1 MGCASSVNVQIEEN
15 TDNRKILAND
25 KEVGTIKKNDNN
37 EKIDEKSEENQDED
51 YLEMPTIKQSKN
63 ENTDSKTFVNSNT
76 NTNKISSKHNLKIN
90 DKYYNSQS
98 TNFKYLKDNKIN
110 LVKSNPIMKDNKNK
124 IDEKNKNKFIPLKH
138 PLDESSE
145 NKTSELSKLK
155 NLNISEEKEKLND
168 KNITNT
174 NKNND
179 INVMSSIEERINN
192 YNGMN
197 NNNNY
202 GDEDEDGVNMGNNG
216 DGEDDDMCNFGQ
228 SMDFDKIKNKKNEDE
243 NESKEICVIFEIQST
258 GVKYNINI
266 NENVKLIELIELFK
280 KKLHLS
286 SFEKPEFVF
295 NTVFLVDFEK
305 KISEYKIGDNSK
317 INVFI

>member
-1 MGCASSVNVQIEEN
+1 
-15 TDNRKILAND
+15 
-25 KEVGTIKKNDNN
+25 
-37 EKIDEKSEENQDED
+37 
-51 YLEMPTIKQSKN
+51 
-63 ENTDSKTFVNSNT
+63 
-76 NTNKISSKHNLKIN
+76 
-90 DKYYNSQS
+90 
-98 TNFKYLKDNKIN
+98 
-110 LVKSNPIMKDNKNK
+110 MKDNNNK
-124 IDEKNKNKFIPLKH
+124 LDEKNKNKFIPLKH

-155 NLNISEEKEKLND
+155 NLNISEEKEKLKDNLKN
-168 KNITNT
+168 KNIN

-202 GDEDEDGVNMGNNG
+202 EDEDEDGVNMGNNG
-216 DGEDDDMCNFGQ
+216 DGDDDMCNFGQ
-228 SMDFDKIKNKKNEDE
+228 SMDFDKIKNKNKNNENED
-243 NESKEICVIFEIQST
+243 ESKEICVIFEIQST

-280 KKLHLS
+280 KKIHLS

-305 KISEYKIGDNSK
+305 KISDYKIGDNSK